1 MGLILQ
7 TCTLLICLLS
17 TDWCIK
23 WLTFTLVAGEN
34 RAEEE
39 VVQLENRDWDVLL
52 WTVTSLAPHS
62 SRNFVHCYSAR
73 AQQILHHSVEVT
85 AKSEEFADFEAWR
98 SVNFPTA
105 WWLSVALSDSGGWR
119 LPAWGWGRHWK
130 IVCGNA
136 GVRSH
141 SSSRPCG
148 FTPTCCKYRFRL
160 NTFLNSLYILK
171 LYVVCCEYVKL
182 KE

>member
-7 TCTLLICLLS
+7 ICTLLICLLS
-17 TDWCIK
+17 TEWCIK

-39 VVQLENRDWDVLL
+39 VVQPENRDWDVLL
-52 WTVTSLAPHS
+52 WTVTSLAQLS

-73 AQQILHHSVEVT
+73 AQQILHHSIEVT
-85 AKSEEFADFEAWR
+85 AWQFTKSEEFTDFEAWR
-98 SVNFPTA
+98 SGNFPTA
-105 WWLSVALSDSGGWR
+105 WWLFVALSGSGESRQR

-130 IVCGNA
+130 FVCANA

-148 FTPTCCKYRFRL
+148 FTPTCCKYRVRL
-160 NTFLNSLYILK
+160 NTFLNSLFTF
-171 LYVVCCEYVKL
+171 
-182 KE
+182 